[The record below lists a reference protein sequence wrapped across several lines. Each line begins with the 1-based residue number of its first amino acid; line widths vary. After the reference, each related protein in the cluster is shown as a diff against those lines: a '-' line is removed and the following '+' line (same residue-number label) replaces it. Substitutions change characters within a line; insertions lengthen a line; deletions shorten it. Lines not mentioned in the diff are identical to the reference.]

1 MVTCGGATSGYCATG
16 SDGRDSTPASE
27 IKIAITHA
35 NPAFWEPAL
44 RNKSDRVLKALGESG
59 GMLGFSMYPHHLKGK
74 GDCTLESFCRMVAD
88 TADLMGVAHI
98 GLGSD
103 LCQDQPDSVVEW
115 MRVGRWTKKI
125 DYGEGSKSAPG
136 FPPMPSWF
144 EDNRDFGNVE
154 SGLRQVG
161 FNADETAAIMGVNW
175 HRFFTTSFGPAQG

>member
-1 MVTCGGATSGYCATG
+1 
-16 SDGRDSTPASE
+16 
-27 IKIAITHA
+27 
-35 NPAFWEPAL
+35 
-44 RNKSDRVLKALGESG
+44 
-59 GMLGFSMYPHHLKGK
+59 
-74 GDCTLESFCRMVAD
+74 
-88 TADLMGVAHI
+88 VAHI

-161 FNADETAAIMGVNW
+161 FNADETAAIMGGNW
-175 HRFFTTSFGPAQG
+175 HRFFATSFGPAQG